1 MNYFLNSISDL
12 VLNMF
17 DFLTVVEIQYIVALL
32 LVIFLFG
39 SFFKWLKF

>member
-1 MNYFLNSISDL
+1 MNDFLNSISDL

-17 DFLTVVEIQYIVALL
+17 GFLTVVEIQYLIAIL

-39 SFFKWLKF
+39 SFCKWLKF